1 MHGIVAANWQGCDAP
16 VGAASGGTVSPVI
29 SEEATRRAFGGR
41 YRLLELVGEGS
52 DARVYVAEDLTLRRR
67 VALKILWGEP
77 VERPRFLAR
86 FAHEMRATSALHH
99 PRVLPVY
106 DWGLDPQPYTVTE
119 YLIGGSLAEI
129 MASGHRLTPSQ
140 ALVVGLEA
148 ARALVNIHAGGRA
161 HLGLSPSSILFDSGG
176 RPYISDLGL
185 AAALIATAP
194 QRDDL
199 GAPDPAVGATE
210 PDANDSRDDAGGVEA
225 VPDAA
230 PVDAGGVEAVPD
242 AGGVEAAS
250 DAAPA
255 DAVGSGDAVGDAGPS
270 EPEEAGDIDSLESAS
285 EDAGDAGRA
294 ESEDEGDAEVGS
306 GQQASGAADYPESYS
321 AFEQS
326 QDVRDLALVLC
337 EAVTGDR
344 VLSDAD
350 GSTVMSASSLGP
362 LATVLEGAAA
372 DDPAERLDASELAQ
386 ELLRVAGMLPRPE
399 PLPLATHEIPLADP
413 GAAPMN
419 GPGSFEQVGPSVS
432 ERSDVP
438 LDDAPK
444 RRWPGIVLAAVVVL
458 GGAAGGV
465 WAWVASG
472 SDTNSVPQLQGQPRA
487 AAATAAAD
495 AGWEINEILVRE
507 PGTRPGEIVRTEPTA
522 GTGLDE
528 GAALDVYVSLGE
540 PLIRVSDLGGMY
552 GLTVD
557 DAAEEL
563 AAVGL
568 DVGDETL
575 VNDEVVPAG
584 NVVGLDLGE
593 GVYELE
599 VGAEVGLLVSDG
611 PAAQ

>member
-1 MHGIVAANWQGCDAP
+1 MA
-16 VGAASGGTVSPVI
+16 PVI
-29 SEEATRRAFGGR
+29 SEEVTRRAFGGR

-119 YLIGGSLAEI
+119 YLTGGSLAEI

-161 HLGLSPSSILFDSGG
+161 HLGLSLSSILFDSGG

-185 AAALIATAP
+185 AAALTATA
-194 QRDDL
+194 
-199 GAPDPAVGATE
+199 APAST
-210 PDANDSRDDAGGVEA
+210 GVVEV
-225 VPDAA
+225 VP
-230 PVDAGGVEAVPD
+230 E
-242 AGGVEAAS
+242 
-250 DAAPA
+250 AAPA
-255 DAVGSGDAVGDAGPS
+255 DVGGSGSGEGDA
-270 EPEEAGDIDSLESAS
+270 DSP
-285 EDAGDAGRA
+285 DT
-294 ESEDEGDAEVGS
+294 ESEDEDDAGTPETESEDERDAVAGS
-306 GQQASGAADYPESYS
+306 GQEASGLADYPESYS
-321 AFEQS
+321 GSEQK

-344 VLSDAD
+344 GLSDAD

-362 LATVLEGAAA
+362 LATVLERATA
-372 DDPAERLDASELAQ
+372 DDPAERLDAAGLAQ
-386 ELLRVAGMLPRPE
+386 ELLRVAGMLPRPD
-399 PLPLATHEIPLADP
+399 PLPLATHEMPLADP
-413 GAAPMN
+413 GTAPVN
-419 GPGSFEQVGPSVS
+419 GLGSFEQVGPSVS
-432 ERSDVP
+432 ERSDIP

-444 RRWPGIVLAAVVVL
+444 RRWPGMILAAVVVL

-472 SDTNSVPQLQGQPRA
+472 SGTDSVPPLPGQPRA
-487 AAATAAAD
+487 AAVTAAAD
-495 AGWEINEILVRE
+495 AGWEVNEILVRE
-507 PGTRPGEIVRTEPTA
+507 PGTRPGEIVRTEPAA
-522 GTGLDE
+522 GTGLAE

-540 PLIRVSDLGGMY
+540 PLIRVSDLGGLY

-557 DAAEEL
+557 DAADEL

-568 DVGDETL
+568 DVGGETL
-575 VNDEVVPAG
+575 VSDEVVPAG
-584 NVVGLDLGE
+584 NVVGLDLEE

-599 VGAEVGLLVSDG
+599 VGTEVGLLVSDG
-611 PAAQ
+611 PTAP